1 MLAYAYVEVG
11 INLALTMRRN
21 YLSLGVKMDLFT
33 LIVAEDKIHKNFKS
47 VLRSEQR
54 LDREGLQLWC
64 EGFPD
69 RDGKFVKE
77 FQTTF
82 NSSFWE
88 IYLYAMLKEVGAK
101 LDFSHP
107 APDFFIELKGQKI
120 IVEAAIAAA
129 AEGKTPEWEK
139 DFYKEPPIRFRQM
152 NIESIIRLANAICSK
167 YKKYKNSYSGLKHV
181 KSLPF
186 VLAIAP
192 FEQPDFNLQYDGPIS
207 ALLYD
212 QYVDE
217 DVALDNPVQFP
228 FGKAPIISL
237 GTVEKANGAEIEL
250 GFFNDERFSEISAVI
265 LSTTATW
272 GKVAAM
278 TSNPDLSRH
287 VNSVWFAGAG
297 DEIIHQSSITQPHI
311 ETIRDGLMVFHNNFA
326 KNPLNYELFDIE
338 GVVQVFFDPLR
349 KQVVRERRGRCL
361 ISRFV
366 LSNIT
371 SNDPADFG

>member
-1 MLAYAYVEVG
+1 
-11 INLALTMRRN
+11 
-21 YLSLGVKMDLFT
+21 MDLFKLT
-33 LIVAEDKIHKNFKS
+33 VAEEKLHKNFSS
-47 VLRSEQR
+47 VLRAEQR
-54 LDREGLQLWC
+54 LDREGLQLWS

-69 RDGKFVKE
+69 RDGKLVKE

-88 IYLYAMLKEVGAK
+88 IYLYAMLKEIGAK

-107 APDFFIELKGQKI
+107 APDFSVELQGKKFV
-120 IVEAAIAAA
+120 VEAAIAAA
-129 AEGKTPEWEK
+129 ADGKPPEWEM
-139 DFYKEPPIRFRQM
+139 DLEREPPKRFRQM

-167 YKKYKNSYSGLKHV
+167 YKKYKKSYCALKHV
-181 KSLPF
+181 NSLPF

-192 FEQPDFNLQYDGPIS
+192 FEQPYFNLQYDGPIS

-217 DVALDNPVQFP
+217 DAALDDPAQFP
-228 FGKAPIISL
+228 HGKAPIISL

-250 GFFNDERFSEISAVI
+250 GFFNDERFSEVSAII

-278 TSNPDLSRH
+278 TSNPELRRY

-297 DEIIHQSSITQPHI
+297 DEVIWQSSVTQPHT

-326 KNPLNYELFDIE
+326 KNPLNYDLFNID
-338 GVVQVFFDPLR
+338 GVVQVVFDPLR
-349 KQVVRERRGRCL
+349 KQVVRRRRGKCL
-361 ISRFV
+361 ISRSV
-366 LSNIT
+366 VSNIT
-371 SNDPADFG
+371 SADPADFR